1 MSSFAYYLS
10 SPLIYEFNYPS
21 FPSITGPH
29 KSCFHSHL
37 YPSSIPM
44 APPCFTVHAPTGK
57 KATCKLIDG
66 VVSLLVRKHREHV
79 TLKVFCYLYALIQV
93 SFNQIQSLVY
103 KFLILKVSSTDTV
116 IKLKPWI
123 YFPSIL
129 LSMRNKILHTIK
141 YEFYDLLLKIT
152 LKNVLL
158 VVK

>member
-123 YFPSIL
+123 PSFTSLPFYFPWEIKYFIL
-129 LSMRNKILHTIK
+129 LNMNFMIYYWKWLWK
-141 YEFYDLLLKIT
+141 MFFL
-152 LKNVLL
+152 
-158 VVK
+158 

>member
-93 SFNQIQSLVY
+93 SFNQIQSLVSIQISD
-103 KFLILKVSSTDTV
+103 LEGLKYWYSHQTKT
-116 IKLKPWI
+116 LN
-123 YFPSIL
+123 L
-129 LSMRNKILHTIK
+129 LPFHFTFHEK
-141 YEFYDLLLKIT
+141 
-152 LKNVLL
+152 
-158 VVK
+158 